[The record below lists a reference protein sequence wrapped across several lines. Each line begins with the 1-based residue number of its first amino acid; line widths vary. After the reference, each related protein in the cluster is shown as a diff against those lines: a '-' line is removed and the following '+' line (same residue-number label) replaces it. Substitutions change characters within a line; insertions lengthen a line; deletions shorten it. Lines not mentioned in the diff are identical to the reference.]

1 MVRSKIGNIFIL
13 VSFMS
18 FLATG
23 CNQIY
28 KSATPTL
35 IPTIIPTETA
45 TATSTP
51 EPSATPIPQE
61 ILTSP
66 ESASL
71 TETYPS
77 TLSADTVKNI
87 TPVEKTDSFDLT
99 SKYVT
104 DLMSSRKATW
114 EKLGLNLM
122 DSSKEDYVVPKFV
135 VQKKDGVVTG
145 WDFLLFDKDGHVAS
159 WLQIKDDTAKDGWR
173 WGLTSMW
180 DPKLTP
186 VEGESKMVLPDK
198 ITTTIKKVGTD
209 FILGSD
215 NYFEVVFIGK
225 SEILVE
231 FDKEGNPK
239 RWLDTLNNK
248 MEWLEGVEK
257 VGYLIPEG
265 GSISHADAQKI
276 TGSNGEVVG
285 FDNSMGGFKQSLTYI
300 VDLDAKAGIIFG
312 GRPGYYT
319 APPNT
324 VYLKGDVFK
333 GTDGAWKCGNFLK
346 FSDGSGIYIYMD
358 ENGEVKVITGVTN

>member
-87 TPVEKTDSFDLT
+87 TPVEKTDSFDLI

-135 VQKKDGVVTG
+135 VQKKDGVVAG
-145 WDFLLFDKDGHVAS
+145 WDYVLFDKDGHVAD
-159 WLQIKDDTAKDGWR
+159 WIQVKDDTAKDGFK

-180 DPKLTP
+180 DPKLTQ
-186 VEGESKMVLPDK
+186 VEDESKMGLPDK
-198 ITTTIKKVGTD
+198 IATTIKKVGD
-209 FILGSD
+209 NFVLSSD
-215 NYFEVVFIGK
+215 NYFETVFVGK

-239 RWLDTLNNK
+239 RWLDTANNT

-257 VGYLIPEG
+257 ASYVAFEG
-265 GSISHADAQKI
+265 GAISYKDIETFIK
-276 TGSNGEVVG
+276 TDGETVG
-285 FDNSMGGFKQSLTYI
+285 FDNTYSSFDKSMDYI
-300 VDLDAKAGIIFG
+300 VSLDAEVGIILG
-312 GRPGYYT
+312 GRPGHYKI
-319 APPNT
+319 PQNV
-324 VYLKGDVFK
+324 VYFNGGAFK
-333 GTDGAWKCGNFLK
+333 GVDGSWKCGNFLK
-346 FSDGSGIYIYMD
+346 FADGTGLYIYR
-358 ENGEVKVITGVTN
+358 NNSGEVIVVTGVTY